1 MELRHSVLL
10 DQAIGLWR
18 TQREGSREGAL
29 AILELLI
36 DHYPL
41 HPALWGFKGLVLSAH
56 QAEEAA
62 RCFKRA
68 LALNPRAH
76 RASMA
81 LATLLW
87 TRGDYEASIDEAER
101 HIGAQMTHWHDLGV
115 QRYVEWI
122 IELETTARA
131 QLAEHGAP
139 RELFAS
145 CERLCALKRRVSH

>member
-1 MELRHSVLL
+1 MELKHSVML

-56 QAEEAA
+56 QAEEAVQ
-62 RCFKRA
+62 CFKRA

-87 TRGDYEASIDEAER
+87 TRGDYDAAMDEAER
-101 HIGAQMTHWHDLGV
+101 HIEAQMTHWHDPGA

-122 IELETTARA
+122 IQLETTARA
-131 QLAEHGAP
+131 QLGDHDAP
-139 RELFAS
+139 NELFAS
-145 CERLCALKRRVSH
+145 YARLYALKRRVSH